1 MASSPGTTPSPQE
14 PFVNPQ
20 TGAMTRTWY
29 RVINA
34 LSKNAGKLAAPITVK
49 PNSFFVSGDL
59 NSGGTLEP
67 NTIPP
72 GTLLGNSSD
81 LLAAASP
88 LELDPSLSLNNG
100 SLAVAPILPMSI
112 LGNAAND
119 VATPGA
125 IVVGSGLTLVPGSPP
140 VLNATTNSSAGSSL
154 AGAQTLSWWR
164 Q

>member
-1 MASSPGTTPSPQE
+1 MASPGTTPSPQE
-14 PFVNPQ
+14 PFTNPQ
-20 TGAMTRTWY
+20 TGVMTRTWY

-34 LSKNAGKLAAPITVK
+34 LGKNSGQLAQPITVK

-81 LLAAASP
+81 LAADASP
-88 LELDPSLSLNNG
+88 LTLDPSLSINNG
-100 SLAVAPILPMSI
+100 SLAVAPIAAMSI
-112 LGNAAND
+112 LGNAQSA
-119 VATPGA
+119 PA
-125 IVVGSGLTLVPGSPP
+125 IPTGLAIGSGLSLVPGSPP
-140 VLNATTNSSAGSSL
+140 ILSVVPEGSAGTDL